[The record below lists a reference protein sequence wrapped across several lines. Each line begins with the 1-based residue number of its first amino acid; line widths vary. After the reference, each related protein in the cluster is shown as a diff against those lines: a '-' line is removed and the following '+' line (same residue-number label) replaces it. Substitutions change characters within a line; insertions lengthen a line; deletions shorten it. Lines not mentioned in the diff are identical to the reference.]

1 MESSRED
8 AFNVMLLT
16 IAIVGIIVIGSML
29 VLQSI
34 THNFYLNSYFSLEV
48 FFDAQNTAAST
59 QLAGLAFAS
68 PPGVLVSL
76 LVVVF
81 VDNLSRILIVSF
93 IIAAVMDFMNYANLE
108 DTLNRARARFMRGH
122 VILCGYG
129 RISAMLMQKLSASH
143 IKSFVVEPD
152 KGREKLFSDEKVV
165 GVLGDF
171 TDSAVLE
178 NAGVARASAVAFLS
192 DNDARNIVGSI
203 TAKRLNPKVK
213 VLVKLSDEDVRKQV
227 YGIGID
233 VTVVPEHLAGVE
245 LADYLLR
252 SGVSNA

>member
-16 IAIVGIIVIGSML
+16 AVVVGIIVVGSMFA
-29 VLQSI
+29 LQSI
-34 THNFYLNSYFSLEV
+34 THNFYLNSYFSLEA

-59 QLAGLAFAS
+59 QLASMAFAS
-68 PPGVLVSL
+68 SPGVLVSI

-93 IIAAVMDFMNYANLE
+93 IIAAAMDFMNYANLE
-108 DTLNRARARFMRGH
+108 DTLNKVRARLMRGH
-122 VILCGYG
+122 VILCGYS
-129 RISAMLMQKLSASH
+129 RISAMLIQKLGASR
-143 IKSFVVEPD
+143 ISSFVVEPD
-152 KGREKLFSDEKVV
+152 KNRERLFSEEKVV
-165 GVLGDF
+165 GILGDF

-178 NAGVARASAVAFLS
+178 SAGVARASAVAFLS

-203 TAKRLNPKVK
+203 TAKRLNPRVK
-213 VLVKLSDEDVRKQV
+213 VLVKLADEDVRKQV

-233 VTVVPEHLAGVE
+233 VTVVPEHLAGTE